1 MTRPVAGLRLASML
15 AFGSLI
21 PTIAVPL
28 LLPEQFKDAPS
39 AAILMTLFAAAAGIA
54 FLMELA
60 GGQIGRA
67 RALVELVISAVL
79 LIVYFA
85 AIYRACGLNLPQGES
100 ATSFWTGLY
109 FSLVTWTTLGYGD
122 ITPPAGIRLVAATEA
137 VLGYVFF
144 GLTVGLVSGMISPAA
159 SRPGGRR

>member
-1 MTRPVAGLRLASML
+1 ML

-28 LLPEQFKDAPS
+28 LLPEQFKDAPTT
-39 AAILMTLFAAAAGIA
+39 AIVMTLFAAAAGIA

-100 ATSFWTGLY
+100 ATSFWTGL
-109 FSLVTWTTLGYGD
+109 FSLW
-122 ITPPAGIRLVAATEA
+122 
-137 VLGYVFF
+137 
-144 GLTVGLVSGMISPAA
+144 
-159 SRPGGRR
+159 